1 MITLKINKNY
11 NHILENLIPCGWCMK
26 RLVVIKPYKEAIL
39 THNNV
44 STVPFLKYLWFSDVI
59 SYLNVNVHK
68 ILKGA
73 LTGMEFIASVTR

>member
-1 MITLKINKNY
+1 
-11 NHILENLIPCGWCMK
+11 MK

-73 LTGMEFIASVTR
+73 LTGMEFIASVTRLTFPGPYPRISQNYLNW